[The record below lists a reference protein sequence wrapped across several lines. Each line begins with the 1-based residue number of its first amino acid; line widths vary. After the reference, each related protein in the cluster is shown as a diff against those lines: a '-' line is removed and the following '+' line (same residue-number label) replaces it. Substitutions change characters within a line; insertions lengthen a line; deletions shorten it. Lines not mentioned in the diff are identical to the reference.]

1 MAEEK
6 KVLTLKD
13 DGPPEPPP
21 PDPPK
26 SIFERLKFLVYFGG
40 AGVVFL
46 LVFVCGYGAT
56 YLLTPE
62 PEPIVPGGTIAV
74 LPFTTGSP
82 DVDHLSDSFQSSLIE
97 GLKGYELL
105 KVTAEDKV
113 DALAGDTRKLDAI
126 GKELGVR
133 YVLEGKV
140 SKSGDQ
146 VVLNATMIDAE
157 LGASV
162 FQETYSRSDVVPWSA
177 ADGALKD
184 VLKHTHIEL
193 AEDEK
198 PGVKRTYA
206 NEQYAERL
214 AFGSYYC
221 AQPSTADAAGAARMQ
236 AAIASF
242 GEAAAFVES
251 DKTLAGS
258 AYVKQTECVLSLVEK
273 GSFPEAEGNTLAG
286 ESLTKALEADEQLRT
301 MERIA
306 TLAEKAG
313 IKL

>member
-13 DGPPEPPP
+13 EGPPEAPP

-26 SIFERLKFLVYFGG
+26 SIFERMKFLVYLGG
-40 AGVVFL
+40 AGGVFL
-46 LVFVCGYGAT
+46 AVFVCGYGAT

-62 PEPIVPGGTIAV
+62 PEPIIPGGSIGV
-74 LPFTTGSP
+74 LPFTSGSP
-82 DVDHLSDSFQSSLIE
+82 DVDHLAESFQSTLIE

-105 KVTAEDKV
+105 KVTPEAKV
-113 DALAGDTRKLDAI
+113 DALAGDTRKLDVI

-133 YVLEGKV
+133 YVLEGKI
-140 SKSGDQ
+140 SKSGDK
-146 VVLNATMIDAE
+146 VVLNATLIDAE

-162 FQETYSRSDVVPWSA
+162 FQETYSRSDVVPWAA

-198 PGVKRTYA
+198 PGVKRAYT
-206 NEQYAERL
+206 NEQYGERV

-221 AQPSTADAAGAARMQ
+221 AQPATADAEGAARMQ

-251 DKTLAGS
+251 DKTLVGS

-273 GSFPEAEGNTLAG
+273 GSFPEAEGKKLAG

-301 MERIA
+301 MAKIG

-313 IKL
+313 ISL